1 MIDHVE
7 LIVPDRR
14 EAASWYE
21 AALGLKLVTE
31 YEIWADDSHGPLMI
45 SDDGG
50 TTKLAL
56 FQGEPDGEAERG
68 GWLRVAFRRNAPEFL
83 SFIDSAADRG
93 IMGEA
98 AKPLTR
104 ADIVDHGQ
112 AYSVYFRDPWRHRLE
127 VTTYEYAAVLDVL
140 TNS

>member
-56 FQGEPDGEAERG
+56 FQGEPDGDPERG
-68 GWLRVAFRRNAPEFL
+68 GWLRVAFQRDAAGFL
-83 SFIDSAADRG
+83 SFVDSAAGRG
-93 IMGEA
+93 IVNETS
-98 AKPLTR
+98 KPLAR
-104 ADIVDHGQ
+104 ADIVDHRQ
-112 AYSVYFRDPWRHRLE
+112 AYSVYFRDPWKHRLE
-127 VTTYEYAAVLDVL
+127 VTTYEYAAVHEAL
-140 TNS
+140 SRS

>member
-31 YEIWADDSHGPLMI
+31 YEIWADDSHGPVMI
-45 SDDGG
+45 SADGG

-56 FQGEPDGEAERG
+56 FQGELGGDAERG

-93 IMGEA
+93 IMSEA

>member
-7 LIVPDRR
+7 LVVPDRR

-21 AALGLKLVTE
+21 AALGLKLLTE

-45 SDDGG
+45 FDDGG

-56 FQGEPDGEAERG
+56 FQGETGGEAERG

-93 IMGEA
+93 IMSEA

>member
-14 EAASWYE
+14 KAASWYQ

-31 YEIWADDSHGPLMI
+31 YEFWADDPGGPLMI
-45 SDDGG
+45 SADGG

-56 FQGEPDGEAERG
+56 FQGEPDGDPMRG
-68 GWLRVAFRRNAPEFL
+68 GWLRVAFRRDASGFL
-83 SFIDSAADRG
+83 SFVDTAAGQG
-93 IMGEA
+93 IVNA
-98 AKPLTR
+98 AGKPLSR
-104 ADIVDHGQ
+104 ADIVDHEQ

-127 VTTYEYAAVLDVL
+127 VTTYEYPAIRDAL
-140 TNS
+140 SRS